1 LDIPKPSGHL
11 EGKGETTEITMND
24 PKNLQRKPLD
34 VAVVGATGAV
44 GKTLLTCFEERDF
57 PISRLVPLAS
67 SRSAGST
74 LPFRGAEIAV
84 AEATPEAFEGVDVA
98 FFAATGSLSKSLAPE
113 AVARGAVVIDK
124 SSTWRM
130 DPAVPLVIPE
140 INAAALDDHRGIISC
155 PNCTTIGVAMALD
168 PIRRAAGLRRVVI
181 TTLQAVSGAGIPGLE
196 ELELQ
201 NRAWSDGEAP
211 RVSQFAGPIAHNVL
225 PICDDF
231 SKTPGVDGS
240 YTLEELKLRDEPRKV
255 FGLPELDITMTCV
268 RVPVE
273 VGHSASILIE
283 TEVPFGAEEAKQVLS
298 EFPGVR
304 LFAEGREA
312 PSPRCVAGSDEVW
325 VGRVRDDLSGSGI
338 WLWEVSDNLRKGAAT
353 NSVQTVEAMIKRGL
367 LA

>member
-1 LDIPKPSGHL
+1 
-11 EGKGETTEITMND
+11 MNE
-24 PKNLQRKPLD
+24 PKNSHQEALN

-44 GKTLLTCFEERDF
+44 GKTLLTCFEERGL

-67 SRSAGST
+67 SRSVGSVVR
-74 LPFRGAEIAV
+74 FRGAEIAV
-84 AEATPEAFEGVDVA
+84 AEATPEGFDGVHFA

-130 DPAVPLVIPE
+130 DDDVPLVIPE
-140 INAAALDDHRGIISC
+140 INAAALDDHRGIIAC
-155 PNCTTIGVAMALD
+155 PNCTTIGAAMVLE

-181 TTLQAVSGAGIPGLE
+181 TTLQAVSGAGLPGID

-201 NRAWSDGEAP
+201 NQAWSDGEVP
-211 RVSQFAGPIAHNVL
+211 LVSQFAAPIAHNVL

-231 SKTPGVDGS
+231 STTSGVDSS
-240 YTLEELKLRDEPRKV
+240 YTLEELKLRDEMRKI
-255 FGLPELDITMTCV
+255 FALPDLDVTMTCV

-273 VGHSASILIE
+273 VGHSAAILVE
-283 TEVPFGAEEAKQVLS
+283 TTTPLGAAEAQRVLS

-304 LFAEGREA
+304 LIEDQREA
-312 PSPRCVAGSDEVW
+312 PTPRCVAGSDEVW
-325 VGRVRDDLSGSGI
+325 VGRVREDLSGAGI

-353 NSVQTVEAMIKRGL
+353 NSVQTAETVIERGL
-367 LA
+367 LHSG